1 MIFRENSVKN
11 GVEKDGDLFYFFHY
25 IASRNN
31 TDNFDERSKI
41 LLINFKNGC
50 NDTVQSVLNN

>member
-25 IASRNN
+25 IASKNN
-31 TDNFDERSKI
+31 TNNFDERSKI
-41 LLINFKNGC
+41 FLINSQVRRK
-50 NDTVQSVLNN
+50 